1 MSKDTFSETITPLQA
16 VTEGI
21 QAIAPG
27 LSLSKI
33 FSDVKN
39 ELVHQASFGAH
50 ETAAALFNGSAF
62 VMYGH
67 GGKDVDQ
74 GQDQVNQEPE
84 RQQDVGREM

>member
-16 VTEGI
+16 VTEGV

-67 GGKDVDQ
+67 GDKEDQGKDH
-74 GQDQVNQEPE
+74 VNQEPE